1 MRYYLIT
8 LIALSVEKKGVD
20 AVRRVS
26 VLQSVTVSV
35 TIRLQWFINNK
46 EFYCEVKNGFSSFF
60 IGVFHAAWEPV
71 KISLSI

>member
-1 MRYYLIT
+1 MRYYLIS

-26 VLQSVTVSV
+26 VLKSVTVSV

-60 IGVFHAAWEPV
+60 IVVFQAAWEPV